1 MLNEVMIKNPDNIA
15 PPVETAPV
23 ETAPV
28 ETAPTERGPVE
39 RAPVEVIT
47 IETPAAQETSLE
59 TFSIKEPITSEND
72 LNLLTNIDKKNDEE
86 ENEDIIKKDIKL
98 N

>member
-15 PPVETAPV
+15 LPVETAP
-23 ETAPV
+23 T

-86 ENEDIIKKDIKL
+86 ETEDIIKKDIKL

>member
-1 MLNEVMIKNPDNIA
+1 MLNEVMIKNPDNIVPPVERA
-15 PPVETAPV
+15 PVETAPV

-28 ETAPTERGPVE
+28 ETAP
-39 RAPVEVIT
+39 AEVIN
-47 IETPAAQETSLE
+47 IETPTAQETSLE
-59 TFSIKEPITSEND
+59 TSSIKEPITSEND

-86 ENEDIIKKDIKL
+86 KNEDIIKKDIKL

>member
-15 PPVETAPV
+15 PPVERAPV
-23 ETAPV
+23 ETGA
-28 ETAPTERGPVE
+28 
-39 RAPVEVIT
+39 VEVIT

-59 TFSIKEPITSEND
+59 TSSIKEPITSEND

>member
-1 MLNEVMIKNPDNIA
+1 MLNEVMIKNPDNIV
-15 PPVETAPV
+15 P
-23 ETAPV
+23 
-28 ETAPTERGPVE
+28 PVE
-39 RAPVEVIT
+39 RAPVETGPAEVIT

-59 TFSIKEPITSEND
+59 TSSINEPITSEND

>member
-1 MLNEVMIKNPDNIA
+1 MINEVMIKNPDNIA
-15 PPVETAPV
+15 PVETVPVETAPTETAPAERGPVETAPV
-23 ETAPV
+23 EV
-28 ETAPTERGPVE
+28 L
-39 RAPVEVIT
+39 T
-47 IETPAAQETSLE
+47 IETPTAPETSVE
-59 TFSIKEPITSEND
+59 TSSIKEPITSEND